1 MLSINRGEDVG
12 VLYVLKRNAK
22 KVKNDLEEEGMLNK
36 DFRMMGGVG
45 DEWKECIAVPIIDDP
60 SKSYSS
66 DDIMGYGR
74 QLCPYSTSL
83 LGNHQQRTPRTGEK
97 TTTSSLTMLQR
108 ALLSTADSFHP
119 RSPEDDSLTSI
130 VQSLSLALCPKK
142 LEMVGDDNTLVIPR
156 NAFDGKDD
164 TFREFILQA
173 GCSENRVDE
182 FLQELWKQLAMY
194 YKTPRVVRKGVIDA
208 ESPVRVSGY
217 RLLWPHSGVPETT
230 GMCCHFLFL
239 RRFFFK
245 YSSPAH
251 LTHIV

>member
-22 KVKNDLEEEGMLNK
+22 KVKNDLEEEGILNK
-36 DFRMMGGVG
+36 DFRMMEGVG
-45 DEWKECIAVPIIDDP
+45 DEWKECIAVPIIEDS

-66 DDIMGYGR
+66 NDVMGHGR

-97 TTTSSLTMLQR
+97 PTASSLTMLQR
-108 ALLSTADSFHP
+108 ALLSTADIFHP
-119 RSPEDDSLTSI
+119 RSPEDDSLTKV
-130 VQSLSLALCPKK
+130 VQSLSLTLCPKK

-156 NAFDGKDD
+156 KAFDGKDD

-182 FLQELWKQLAMY
+182 FLQELWKQLAAY
-194 YKTPRVVRKGVIDA
+194 YKVPRVVRKGEIDA

-217 RLLWPHSGVPETT
+217 RLLWPYSGIAQAT
-230 GMCCHFLFL
+230 GMCCC
-239 RRFFFK
+239 
-245 YSSPAH
+245 SSA
-251 LTHIV
+251 VFVS